1 MDFIKN
7 LSLPDFKNLDLG
19 DIKTFIVDY
28 ITENK
33 RNAIIIASLAI
44 LIIGCLIGIMGGP
57 KTLEITNYIKVSFQG
72 NNSQGTATITFDN
85 VAFQKDLASS
95 LHINIGNATEED
107 IQKMNV
113 VVSATSGCGLDK
125 SKGLSNG
132 EIVTFVG
139 SIDQASIDAAGINVT
154 ITASPVQFTV
164 SGLTEKPILST
175 DTLFSDENVQVVFTG
190 ASPDIKVSVTNISE
204 DDYIKNYVEY
214 TVSTTYGLSDNDTV
228 TVTAVCDESR
238 ASELGM
244 GITTENTK
252 EYSVTGEGSY
262 ITDVEKLTSEDI
274 SKLRGAAEDYV
285 KNCCE
290 SGMEWTLNSG
300 ANIIPSSSYQ
310 WTYKSY
316 SSKSIYLLTRIRA
329 DGNEPYSK
337 VYVCIEQTLERT
349 EKGIPTETTTYCF
362 VCIDNIYRDSN
373 GDIVLDNSSISSADV
388 GTSGG
393 VQKYI
398 SEYAAYTSAM
408 SLISDIYNINEVTQ

>member
-1 MDFIKN
+1 MNFIEN

-19 DIKTFIVDY
+19 DIKTSIVDY

-33 RNAIIIASLAI
+33 RNAIIIACLAI
-44 LIIGCLIGIMGGP
+44 LFIGFLIGIMSGP
-57 KTLEITNYIKVSFQG
+57 RSLEITNYIKVSFQG

-85 VAFQKDLASS
+85 AAFQKDLASS
-95 LHINIGNATEED
+95 LHINIRNATEDD

-125 SKGLSNG
+125 TNGLSNG
-132 EIVTFVG
+132 DIVTFVG
-139 SIDQASIDAAGINVT
+139 SIDQASIDAAGINIV
-154 ITASPVQFTV
+154 ITAAPVQFTV
-164 SGLTEKPILST
+164 SGLRETPILSS
-175 DTLFSDENVQVVFTG
+175 DTLFADENIQVVFTG
-190 ASPDIKVSVTNISE
+190 ASPDIKVTVTNISE

-214 TVSTTYGLSDNDTV
+214 TVSPAYGLSDNDTV
-228 TVTAVCDESR
+228 TVTANCDESR
-238 ASELGM
+238 AAELGM
-244 GITTENTK
+244 AITTENTK

-274 SKLRGAAEDYV
+274 NKLRGAAEDYV

-290 SGMEWTLNSG
+290 NGEEWTLNCG

-316 SSKSIYLLTRIRA
+316 TSKSMYLLTRIKA

-349 EKGIPTETTTYCF
+349 EKGVPIETTAYCF
-362 VCIDNIYRDSN
+362 VCIDNIYRDSTGN
-373 GDIVLDNSSISSADV
+373 IVLNNSSISSADV

-398 SEYAAYTSAM
+398 SEYAAYTGAI
-408 SLISDIYNINEVTQ
+408 SLISDKYNVFEVKQ

>member
-19 DIKTFIVDY
+19 DIKTSIVDY

-33 RNAIIIASLAI
+33 RNAIIIAGLAV
-44 LIIGCLIGIMGGP
+44 LLIGCLIGIMGGSRS
-57 KTLEITNYIKVSFQG
+57 LEITNYVTVSFQG

-85 VAFQKDLASS
+85 VSFQKDLASC
-95 LHINIGNATEED
+95 LRINIGNATEED
-107 IQKMNV
+107 IEKMNV

-125 SKGLSNG
+125 TKGLSNG

-139 SIDQASIDAAGINVT
+139 SIDQASIDAAGINVV
-154 ITASPVQFTV
+154 ITASPVQYTV
-164 SGLTEKPILST
+164 SGLTETPILSNE
-175 DTLFSDENVQVVFTG
+175 TLFADENVQVVFTG
-190 ASPDIKVSVTNISE
+190 ASPDIKATVTNTSE

-214 TVSTTYGLSDNDTV
+214 TVSPAYGLSDNDTV
-228 TVTAVCDESR
+228 TVTAICDESR
-238 ASELGM
+238 AANLGM
-244 GITTENTK
+244 AITTENKK
-252 EYSVTGEGSY
+252 EYRVTGEGSY
-262 ITDVEKLTSEDI
+262 ITDASKLTAEDI

-290 SGMEWTLNSG
+290 NGKEWTLNCG

-316 SSKSIYLLTRIRA
+316 ASKSMYLLTRIKA
-329 DGNEPYSK
+329 DGDEPYSK

-349 EKGIPTETTTYCF
+349 EKGVPTETTTYCF

-373 GDIVLDNSSISSADV
+373 GNIVIDNSSISSADV

-398 SEYAAYTSAM
+398 SEYAAYTGAM
-408 SLISDIYNINEVTQ
+408 SLISDIYNIIEVKQ

>member
-1 MDFIKN
+1 MNIINK
-7 LSLPDFKNLDLG
+7 LSLPDFKNFDLG
-19 DIKTFIVDY
+19 DIKTSIVDY

-33 RNAIIIASLAI
+33 RNAIIIACLAI
-44 LIIGCLIGIMGGP
+44 LFIGCLIGIMGGSRS
-57 KTLEITNYIKVSFQG
+57 LEITNYIKVSFQG

-95 LHINIGNATEED
+95 LHINIRNATEED

-113 VVSATSGCGLDK
+113 VIAATSGCGLDK
-125 SKGLSNG
+125 TKGLSNG
-132 EIVTFVG
+132 DIVTFVG
-139 SIDQASIDAAGINVT
+139 SIDQASIDAAGINVI

-164 SGLTEKPILST
+164 SGLIETPILSAE
-175 DTLFSDENVQVVFTG
+175 TLFADENVQVVFTG
-190 ASPDIKVSVTNISE
+190 ASPDIKATVTNISE

-214 TVSTTYGLSDNDTV
+214 TISSNYGLSDNATV
-228 TVTAVCDESR
+228 TVTAICDENR
-238 ASELGM
+238 AAELGM
-244 GITTENTK
+244 AITTENTK
-252 EYSVTGEGSY
+252 EYRVTGEGSY
-262 ITDVEKLTSEDI
+262 ITDAEKLTSEDI

-290 SGMEWTLNSG
+290 NGEEWTLNCG

-316 SSKSIYLLTRIRA
+316 TSKSMYLLTRIKA
-329 DGNEPYSK
+329 DGKEPYSK

-362 VCIDNIYRDSN
+362 VCIDNIYRDSTGN
-373 GDIVLDNSSISSADV
+373 IVLDKSNISSADV

-398 SEYAAYTSAM
+398 SEYAAYTGAM
-408 SLISDIYNINEVTQ
+408 SLISDIYYINEVMQ

>member
-7 LSLPDFKNLDLG
+7 LSLPDFKNIDLS
-19 DIKTFIVDY
+19 DIKTSIVDY

-33 RNAIIIASLAI
+33 RNAIIIAGLVI

-57 KTLEITNYIKVSFQG
+57 RSLEITNYVRVSFQG
-72 NNSQGTATITFDN
+72 NNSQGSATITFDN
-85 VAFQKDLASS
+85 VAFQKDLAKS
-95 LHINIGNATEED
+95 LHINISNATEED

-125 SKGLSNG
+125 TQGLSNG
-132 EIVTFVG
+132 DIVTFVG
-139 SIDQASIDAAGINVT
+139 SIDQASIDAAGINVI
-154 ITASPVQFTV
+154 ITASPVQYTV
-164 SGLTEKPILST
+164 SGLIETPILSA
-175 DTLFSDENVQVVFTG
+175 DTLFADENVQVVFTG
-190 ASPDIKVSVTNISE
+190 ASPDIKATVTNVSE
-204 DDYIKNYVEY
+204 DEYIKNYVEY
-214 TVSTTYGLSDNDTV
+214 KVSPTYGLSDNDTV

-238 ASELGM
+238 ASDFGM
-244 GITTENTK
+244 AITTENTR

-262 ITDVEKLTSEDI
+262 ITDAETLTSEDI
-274 SKLRGAAEDYV
+274 SKLRGAAEDYI

-290 SGMEWTLNSG
+290 NGEEWTLNCG

-316 SSKSIYLLTRIRA
+316 VSKSMYLLTRIRA

-362 VCIDNIYRDSN
+362 VCIDNIYRDSA

-398 SEYAAYTSAM
+398 SEYAAYTGAM
-408 SLISDIYNINEVTQ
+408 SLISDIYSVNEVMQ